1 MSLFGDLYVGTS
13 GLQSSQEAL
22 NVVAH
27 NVTNTDTTGYVR
39 QQVSYST
46 REYNT
51 LSIDATGVSRKQTG
65 LGVFI
70 SEVRQVRDRFVD
82 QSYREESGR
91 KGFYDISYGTVEE
104 IEAILGELDGA
115 TFSDSMN
122 DFWTAIEELVKD
134 PSSEV
139 CQSMLVQYAQSFS
152 EAAQNVYSDM
162 SNYQDK
168 LNLKVKNGVDQIN
181 SMAHQI
187 YQLNNQIR
195 SIEAGG
201 VENANDLKD
210 ERNLLLDQLST
221 LGKISYNEDFF
232 GNILVKFEGHDL
244 ILGDRVNEMAYQA
257 TEDEGFYQVYWP
269 DSAKS
274 FIDADGEQIYDASTA
289 PVFDLSV
296 EISSAIDTDIG
307 SLKAMLL
314 ARADHR
320 GNYTDLKD
328 DASYSKIESSIMMNV
343 MAEFDGLVHTI
354 VTAVN
359 GVLAG
364 AADPASGYMCDAN
377 GNPIQLFE
385 RISSDEYQYDETTAT
400 WNAVAENAADSS
412 TWFSI
417 KNLVVNEDLLQ
428 YPTHL
433 GFVKPD
439 GSTDYETA
447 KALESAFEAKDYI
460 LNPKLTNQLSIREY
474 YSNLVAQCANSGNV
488 YKSLKENQDLT
499 VESVETA
506 RQGSIGVSTDEE
518 LSNMIK
524 FQNAYNANSR
534 FINVIDECMEHII
547 STLGS

>member
-274 FIDADGEQIYDASTA
+274 FIDA
-289 PVFDLSV
+289 
-296 EISSAIDTDIG
+296 
-307 SLKAMLL
+307 
-314 ARADHR
+314 
-320 GNYTDLKD
+320 
-328 DASYSKIESSIMMNV
+328 
-343 MAEFDGLVHTI
+343 
-354 VTAVN
+354 
-359 GVLAG
+359 
-364 AADPASGYMCDAN
+364 
-377 GNPIQLFE
+377 
-385 RISSDEYQYDETTAT
+385 
-400 WNAVAENAADSS
+400 
-412 TWFSI
+412 
-417 KNLVVNEDLLQ
+417 
-428 YPTHL
+428 
-433 GFVKPD
+433 
-439 GSTDYETA
+439 
-447 KALESAFEAKDYI
+447 
-460 LNPKLTNQLSIREY
+460 
-474 YSNLVAQCANSGNV
+474 
-488 YKSLKENQDLT
+488 
-499 VESVETA
+499 
-506 RQGSIGVSTDEE
+506 
-518 LSNMIK
+518 
-524 FQNAYNANSR
+524 
-534 FINVIDECMEHII
+534 
-547 STLGS
+547 